1 MLTLALSTEHMR
13 KEIWPLMSRK
23 KQVPLPLFLKLLNDQ
38 PREFLVMCLEFWM
51 GKTEIRGNI
60 YSDKDVGGFG

>member
-1 MLTLALSTEHMR
+1 
-13 KEIWPLMSRK
+13 MSRK